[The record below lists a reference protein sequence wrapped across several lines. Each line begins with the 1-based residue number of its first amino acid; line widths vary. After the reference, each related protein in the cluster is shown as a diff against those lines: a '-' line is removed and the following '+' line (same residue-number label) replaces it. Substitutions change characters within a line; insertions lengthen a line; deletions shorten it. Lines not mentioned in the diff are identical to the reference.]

1 MAAPVTPAPG
11 AGAAAGRPPAI
22 KASARRVVAHVRSLV
37 RLERELARAELE
49 RKGQSMGAGAG
60 LAVAALV
67 FALFALGFGLA
78 AVAAALALVVD
89 WWLALLIVLGML
101 LVLVV
106 ALGFASQAL
115 LREGTPFRPEQAI
128 EEARRTRQAL
138 RGADG
143 E

>member
-1 MAAPVTPAPG
+1 VTPAPG
-11 AGAAAGRPPAI
+11 PGAAAGRPPGVR
-22 KASARRVVAHVRSLV
+22 ASARRVVAHARSLV
-37 RLERELARAELE
+37 RLERELARAELQ
-49 RKGQSMGAGAG
+49 RKGQSAGAGAA

-78 AVAAALALVVD
+78 AVAAALALVMD
-89 WWLALLIVLGML
+89 WWLALLIVFCIL
-101 LVLVV
+101 LVAVV

-128 EEARRTRQAL
+128 EEARRTRDVL

-143 E
+143 A